1 MLKME
6 FKNIITNPLYA
17 GPLGGFISILIVYLY
32 SKYQN
37 VKKENETYIK
47 IFIGSTVL
55 ISLILYVFFSDDFLN
70 QKYDTSMPS
79 LLPKSKGGFS
89 AQLSMPSPV
98 DNIEKIMGSLPNK
111 DLTKVSGKVSNIKM
125 DIKQK

>member
-1 MLKME
+1 ME

-17 GPLGGFISILIVYLY
+17 GPFGGFISILIVYLY
-32 SKYQN
+32 YKYQN
-37 VKKENETYIK
+37 VEKEKDTYIK
-47 IFIGSTVL
+47 IFIGSTIL

-70 QKYDTSMPS
+70 QKYDTSTPS

-89 AQLSMPSPV
+89 AQLQMPSPA
-98 DNIEKIMGSLPNK
+98 DNIEKIMGSLPNVK
-111 DLTKVSGKVSNIKM
+111 DLTKESRKVSNIKM